1 MANLNL
7 KTLASKTVQELSTSS
22 NIYIYTQDT
31 TTNVANR
38 VLLSDITKELPAV
51 VTGTGAS
58 IYKSMGTTGK
68 QIHLRSIASTSPFIS
83 VSQLSDSV
91 SFSIRESVLDL
102 SFCNNSESAFLSTV
116 DLTKNIG
123 TTILPVANGGT
134 GVATLTDGGLLL
146 GSGTGAITAMSVLD
160 AGEIIYGD
168 GTTDP
173 ATVKIGTANQV
184 LTVNAEATAP
194 TWAAAVNTWVG
205 TATGDLDMA
214 NNDIDLGTGYL
225 SADGTT
231 AGVRVTGN
239 NIYVGASAN
248 YVNTEALNL
257 DGNILITGRANR
269 TIKVAAPA
277 SGAGYGL
284 GIYGGNA
291 TTSGQAGG
299 NTTIYAG
306 NGIGGGAGGNVV
318 VSCGTS
324 PSGTSGNLIVQTW
337 DGADV
342 YNTLNIKNNS
352 RSSFQSG
359 NSSAITPDATLEIN
373 QQSVTGAIPCLTLDQ
388 DDVDYAFMKLDGS
401 AGSGTGYN
409 LDTEPAGDTS
419 GSTVAAPHSAAWTM
433 VGMVKIL
440 VGADVR
446 YLPYYSR
453 V

>member
-7 KTLASKTVQELSTSS
+7 KTLTPKTVQQLSTNS
-22 NIYIYTQDT
+22 NMYVYVQDT
-31 TTNVANR
+31 TTGIANR
-38 VLLSDITKELPAV
+38 VLLDDVTKELPPIV
-51 VTGTGAS
+51 HGTGAS
-58 IYKSMGTTGK
+58 VFKNMGVNGK
-68 QIHLRSIASTSPFIS
+68 QMNLRSIVSSSKFIS
-83 VSQLSDSV
+83 VTQETNNI
-91 SFSIRESVLDL
+91 SFSLRENILDL
-102 SFCNNSESAFLSTV
+102 SLCNNGVSAFLSAV
-116 DLTKNIG
+116 NLTEDVG

-134 GVATLTDGGLLL
+134 GAATLTDGGILL
-146 GSGTGAITAMSVLD
+146 GSGTGAVTAMSVLA
-160 AGEIIYGD
+160 AGTIIYGD
-168 GTTDP
+168 GATDP
-173 ATVKIGTANQV
+173 TTLALGTAAQV
-184 LTVNAEATAP
+184 LTVNAGATAP
-194 TWAAAVNTWVG
+194 EWAAAVNTWVG

-225 SADGTT
+225 SADGTS

-239 NIYVGASAN
+239 NIYVGASGN

-257 DGNILITGRANR
+257 DGNILMTGSATR

-277 SGAGYGL
+277 SGAGYSL

-306 NGIGGGAGGNVV
+306 NGIGGGDGGNVV

-324 PSGTSGNLIVQTW
+324 PSGTSGNFIVQTW
-337 DGADV
+337 NGADV
-342 YNTLNIKNNS
+342 YTTFNVKNNS

-359 NSSAITPDATLEIN
+359 NTSSITPDATLEIN
-373 QQSVTGAIPCLTLDQ
+373 QQSVTGAIPCITLDQ

-433 VGMVKIL
+433 VGMAKIL
-440 VGADVR
+440 VGSDVR
-446 YLPYYSR
+446 YIPYYSK

>member
-7 KTLASKTVQELSTSS
+7 KNLATKTVADLSTSS

-31 TTNVANR
+31 TTNVANK
-38 VLLSDITKELPAV
+38 VLLSDVTKELSPLV
-51 VTGTGAS
+51 SGTGAS
-58 IYKSMGTTGK
+58 IYKNMGITGK
-68 QIHLRSIASTSPFIS
+68 QINLRSLASSSRFIS
-83 VSQLSDSV
+83 ITQLADQI

-102 SFCNNSESAFLSTV
+102 SLCNNTISSFLTTV
-116 DLTKNIG
+116 DLTTNVG

-134 GVATLTDGGLLL
+134 GVATLTDGGILL
-146 GSGTGAITAMSVLD
+146 GSGTGAITAMSVLA
-160 AGEIIYGD
+160 AGTIIYGD

-173 ATVKIGTANQV
+173 TTLAIGSAAQV
-184 LTVNAEATAP
+184 LTVNGGATAP
-194 TWAAAVNTWVG
+194 YWAAAVNTWVG
-205 TATGDLDMA
+205 VATGDLDMA

-225 SADGTT
+225 SADGSS

-239 NIYVGASAN
+239 NIYVGASGN

-257 DGNILITGRANR
+257 DGNILMTGSATR

-277 SGAGYGL
+277 SGAGYSL

-306 NGIGGGAGGNVV
+306 NGIGSGAGGNIVA
-318 VSCGTS
+318 SCGTS
-324 PSGTSGNLIVQTW
+324 PSGTSGNFIVQTW
-337 DGADV
+337 NGADV
-342 YNTLNIKNNS
+342 YTTFNIKNNS

-359 NSSAITPDATLEIN
+359 NNSAITPDATLEIN
-373 QQSVTGAIPCLTLDQ
+373 QQSVTGAIPCITLDQ

-401 AGSGTGYN
+401 AGPGTGYN

-440 VGADVR
+440 VGTDVR
-446 YLPYYSR
+446 YLP
-453 V
+453 